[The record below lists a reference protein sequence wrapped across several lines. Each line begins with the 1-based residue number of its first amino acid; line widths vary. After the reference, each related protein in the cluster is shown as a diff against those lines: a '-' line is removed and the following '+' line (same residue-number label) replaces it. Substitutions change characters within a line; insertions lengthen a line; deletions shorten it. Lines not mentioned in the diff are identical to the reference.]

1 LILRAPDPI
10 VGGSVPRL
18 RRKKTVNQ
26 RRLAG
31 HVTLALSLA
40 MLAIPAAV
48 LMGRNAKSEAPAPAE
63 AAIPAPLLETVT
75 TDGFDADDVLEI
87 ARRLAAEPYVP
98 PGSITP
104 GLEKLGYD
112 QYRDI
117 RFPPERAFWSDEP
130 LPFRLDVLPAGSIY
144 RTPVRVSVV
153 EDGEVHEILP
163 EPGLF
168 DLAPGFPDELRDKA
182 LSISGFRLR
191 SRLNSNSYWDEFVVF
206 QGASYFRAVGRGQNY
221 GLSARGLALRT
232 GDPEGEEFPNFTH
245 FWIEKPRRNARSITV
260 HALLDSPSVTGAYK
274 FVIAASRETRMDV
287 SYTLFPRT
295 DLRSVGI
302 APLTSMFLF
311 DPSNRSRF
319 DDFRP
324 RAHDS
329 DGLMFVSSA
338 GEEVW
343 RHLANPATLQIS
355 AFTSERPK
363 AFGLMQRAR
372 LFSDFQDLEARY
384 ERRPSAW
391 VEFPDEEGGP
401 ARGMLKLVEIP
412 TRTEAN
418 DNIVAF
424 WQPTQVLPAGQPHSG
439 SYRLLW
445 TAESLVERE
454 LGRFVATR
462 IGANMR
468 GDRRLVVLDLT
479 GAGRSPEGLV
489 LDVNA
494 SAGTVY
500 NPVVHE
506 NPSIGGLRVSFEFD
520 PGSAPLIEFRAQVRE
535 GEKPVSE
542 TWLYRWT
549 AS

>member
-1 LILRAPDPI
+1 MKPFDRQWLIDHARQLATQEFSPRVIPESSPLRQMTYDEYRAIVFNPNSAIWARQDRNFIVELFYPGFMFTNPI
-10 VGGSVPRL
+10 HLNVVQDGTARRVEFSPR
-18 RRKKTVNQ
+18 VFSFW
-26 RRLAG
+26 G
-31 HVTLALSLA
+31 EPA
-40 MLAIPAAV
+40 MKYQ
-48 LMGRNAKSEAPAPAE
+48 N
-63 AAIPAPLLETVT
+63 
-75 TDGFDADDVLEI
+75 EI
-87 ARRLAAEPYVP
+87 AD
-98 PGSITP
+98 
-104 GLEKLGYD
+104 GY
-112 QYRDI
+112 
-117 RFPPERAFWSDEP
+117 
-130 LPFRLDVLPAGSIY
+130 
-144 RTPVRVSVV
+144 
-153 EDGEVHEILP
+153 
-163 EPGLF
+163 
-168 DLAPGFPDELRDKA
+168 
-182 LSISGFRLR
+182 SGFRLAYP
-191 SRLNSNSYWDEFVVF
+191 LNKVDSASEFLVF
-206 QGASYFRAVGRGQNY
+206 QGASYFRSLGRDQFY
-221 GLSARGLALRT
+221 GLSARGLAVNTAR
-232 GDPEGEEFPNFTH
+232 PEGEEFPYFSE
-245 FWIEKPRRNARSITV
+245 FWIEEPPSAAQEIVV
-260 HALLDSPSVTGAYK
+260 HALLESQSVTGAYTFRAK
-274 FVIAASRETRMDV
+274 PGVTTTIDVEASLFARRELTH
-287 SYTLFPRT
+287 YGL
-295 DLRSVGI
+295 

-479 GAGRSPEGLV
+479 GAGRSPEDLV

>member
-1 LILRAPDPI
+1 M
-10 VGGSVPRL
+10 
-18 RRKKTVNQ
+18 NQ

-40 MLAIPAAV
+40 LLAIPAAV
-48 LMGRNAKSEAPAPAE
+48 MLGRSLKPEE
-63 AAIPAPLLETVT
+63 AAAPQPAMAAPVLEKIA
-75 TDGFDADDVLEI
+75 TDGFDAEDVVEI
-87 ARRLAAEPYVP
+87 ARRLAAEPYHP
-98 PGSITP
+98 PGPITP

-130 LPFRLDVLPAGSIY
+130 TPFRLDVLPAGSIY
-144 RTPVRVSVV
+144 TTPVRVSVV
-153 EDGEVHEILP
+153 EDGQVQEIEP
-163 EPGLF
+163 VPGLF
-168 DLAPGFPDELRDKA
+168 ELAPRFPEELRDKA

-191 SRLNSNSYWDEFVVF
+191 SRLNSNSYWDEFLVF

-221 GLSARGLALRT
+221 GLSARALALRT
-232 GDPEGEEFPNFTH
+232 GEPEGEEFPNFTH
-245 FWIEKPRRNARSITV
+245 FWIEKPRRNARTITI
-260 HALLDSPSVTGAYK
+260 HGLLDSPSVTGAYH
-274 FVIAASRETRMDV
+274 FEVSTGRETRMDV
-287 SYTLFPRT
+287 RYTLFPRV

-329 DGLMFVSSA
+329 DGLMFVSSG

-355 AFTSERPK
+355 AFTSEQPR

-391 VEFPDEEGGP
+391 VEFPGEEEP
-401 ARGMLKLVEIP
+401 AARGTLKLVEIP
-412 TRTEAN
+412 TRSEAN

-424 WQPTQVLPAGQPHSG
+424 WQPAQVLPAGQPYTG
-439 SYRLLW
+439 SYRITW

-468 GDRRLVVLDLT
+468 GDRRLVVLDLA
-479 GAGRSPEGLV
+479 GAGRSAEDLV
-489 LDVNA
+489 LDVSA
-494 SAGTVY
+494 SAGTVF

-506 NPSIGGLRVSFEFD
+506 NPAIGGLRVSFEFD
-520 PGSAPLIEFRAQVRE
+520 PGGAQLIEFRALVRE
-535 GEKPVSE
+535 DGKPVSE

>member
-1 LILRAPDPI
+1 MTP
-10 VGGSVPRL
+10 
-18 RRKKTVNQ
+18 

-40 MLAIPAAV
+40 LLAIPTAV
-48 LMGRNAKSEAPAPAE
+48 LLGRNMRTAQAPAAE
-63 AAIPAPLLETVT
+63 AAAAAAVSTVAETIASE
-75 TDGFDADDVLEI
+75 DGFDGEDVIEL
-87 ARRLAAEPYVP
+87 ARRLAAEPHRP

-117 RFPPERAFWSDEP
+117 QFPPERAFWSDEAT
-130 LPFRLDVLPAGSIY
+130 PFRLDVLPAGSIY
-144 RTPVRVSVV
+144 TTPVNVSIVD
-153 EDGEVHEILP
+153 DGEVEDITP
-163 EPGLF
+163 APGMF
-168 DLAPGFPDELRDKA
+168 ELAPRFPAELRDKA
-182 LSISGFRLR
+182 LSISGFRIR
-191 SRLNSNSYWDEFVVF
+191 ARLNTSSYWDEFLVF
-206 QGASYFRAVGRGQNY
+206 QGATYFRAVGRGQNY

-245 FWIEKPRRNARSITV
+245 FWIEKPRRNARSIV
-260 HALLDSPSVTGAYK
+260 IHALLESPSVTGAYRYE
-274 FVIAASRETRMDV
+274 VTTGRETHMDV
-287 SYTLFPRT
+287 TYTLFPRT

-311 DPSNRSRF
+311 DASNRARF

-329 DGLMFVSSA
+329 DGLMFVTPA

-343 RHLANPATLQIS
+343 RHLANPATLQLS

-372 LFSDFQDLEARY
+372 LFSDFQDLEANY

-391 VEFPDEEGGP
+391 VEFPDSGETA
-401 ARGMLKLVEIP
+401 ARGALRLVEIP

-424 WQPTQVLPAGQPHSG
+424 WQPAQVLPAGTPYSG
-439 SYRLLW
+439 SYRMTW
-445 TAESLVERE
+445 TAESLVERD

-468 GDRRLVVLDLT
+468 GDRRLVVLDLA
-479 GAGRSPEGLV
+479 GAGTSPDDLTLEV
-489 LDVNA
+489 SA
-494 SAGTVY
+494 SAGTVFHPLVQK
-500 NPVVHE
+500 NQAI
-506 NPSIGGLRVSFEFD
+506 NGLRANFEFD
-520 PGSAPLIEFRAQVRE
+520 PAGAQMIEFRAVVRD
-535 GEKPVSE
+535 GEKAVSE